1 MTTLEPLDPT
11 FADSIFEE
19 LAVMDVQLDED
30 PLIYGPKRLNGK
42 VALTRKMSSRCERI
56 FLGIAQN
63 LARYKRG
70 LRASELLLDA
80 EKKNLLANDPLVRS
94 GRAVSE
100 REAFAAGKLVDEIEA
115 VSLCKNAVEELDMV
129 VMVIKA
135 KRSDLRDIQ
144 GRLRDQMRL
153 CQEEL
158 GLGGRWGSRPP
169 PADLEPGRGV
179 ATGADVDSMDSVIQL
194 AREASDEVATAAAE
208 AAEAEEV
215 LEVVEEA
222 TVEEATVE
230 EATEEEATEEEA
242 TEEEATEEEAAEVP
256 EPALIVVSKIPDDL
270 DLPEVASAPTV
281 PVKHPEN
288 IPAPSNIPLVD
299 EDEDYDIPVEDP
311 EAEDDKVLDPTAG
324 DDEVVSFLA
333 VKDPVLAEK
342 SRREI
347 EEEDELD
354 IESILSNL

>member
-222 TVEEATVE
+222 TVEEAT
-230 EATEEEATEEEA
+230 
-242 TEEEATEEEAAEVP
+242 EEEATEEEAAEVP